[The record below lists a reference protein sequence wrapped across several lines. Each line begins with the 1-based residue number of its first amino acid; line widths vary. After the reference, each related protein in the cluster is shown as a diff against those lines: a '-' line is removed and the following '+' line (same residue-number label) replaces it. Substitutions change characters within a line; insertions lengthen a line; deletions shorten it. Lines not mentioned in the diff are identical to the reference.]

1 MIDRTIKLL
10 GLLAAVGVMGCKA
23 PSAPDAKPAPEEMSP
38 VAAPT
43 QPTRAE
49 RADDS
54 SAVPSAQK
62 LPVAEDFQA
71 ETAAAIVQGN
81 YRAELDALETEL
93 HAEAD

>member
-1 MIDRTIKLL
+1 M
-10 GLLAAVGVMGCKA
+10 LAAVSVMACRL
-23 PSAPDAKPAPEEMSP
+23 PSAPEVEPAPEASEP

-43 QPTRAE
+43 HPDPRDKSTAT
-49 RADDS
+49 
-54 SAVPSAQK
+54 PSAHK

-93 HAEAD
+93 HAEAK